1 MGWVVFN
8 LDDKLELNTAKQLC
22 PLNLAFI
29 GDAVHTL
36 FVRQQMQYS
45 SDDRVCDLNAKVAKV
60 VCAKNQAELIDLL
73 MPILTEEEIAIF
85 KRGRNTKKG
94 TRAKNATVQEYNKST
109 GFECL
114 IGFLYLTGQTDR
126 LNYLLN
132 FKENL

>member
-1 MGWVVFN
+1 MFN
-8 LDDKLELNTAKQLC
+8 LDDKLELNTAKQLS

-45 SDDRVCDLNAKVAKV
+45 GDDKVSALNAKVAEV
-60 VCAKNQAELIDLL
+60 VCAKSQAELIDKL
-73 MPILTEEEIAIF
+73 MPILTEDEIAIF

-114 IGFLYLTGQTDR
+114 VGYLYLTGQTDR

-132 FKENL
+132 YKENL

>member
-1 MGWVVFN
+1 MGWYVFN
-8 LDDKLELNTAKQLC
+8 LDDKLELNTAKQLS

-45 SDDRVCDLNAKVAKV
+45 GDDKVSTLNAKVAEV
-60 VCAKNQAELIDLL
+60 VCAKSQAALIDKL
-73 MPILTEEEIAIF
+73 MPILTEDEIAIF

-114 IGFLYLTGQTDR
+114 VGYLYLTGQTDR

-132 FKENL
+132 YKENL